1 MSAPRPRAGTSRTY
15 AFQIKVVGMKDL
27 RHLLRTLDEGL
38 PAELRDT
45 NKQVVEQ
52 VLVPPVRAA
61 TAAHRPGTGYNAR
74 TGRSHLHWADAVAS
88 VRAVSSQTSSAILYG
103 STARSKAWMVG
114 YEFGSIGQRITV
126 DSRHPHG
133 RHSTRQFPPASPRL
147 GKGSEGYF
155 FYPTIRR
162 QVPAVI
168 DAYYQALDRFIGRTV
183 NANPPRQEGV

>member
-61 TAAHRPGTGYNAR
+61 TAAHRPGTGYN
-74 TGRSHLHWADAVAS
+74 
-88 VRAVSSQTSSAILYG
+88 
-103 STARSKAWMVG
+103 
-114 YEFGSIGQRITV
+114 
-126 DSRHPHG
+126 
-133 RHSTRQFPPASPRL
+133 
-147 GKGSEGYF
+147 
-155 FYPTIRR
+155 
-162 QVPAVI
+162 
-168 DAYYQALDRFIGRTV
+168 
-183 NANPPRQEGV
+183 